1 MDYGIIITTWSTLVM
16 LLIGWQIYTFIQWEK
31 EVDRKLEKR
40 MKLFM
45 DNYRKDQMEVDKI
58 HTLKNRLLL
67 VDLLGL
73 MYLKFYHSRDSR
85 FTILSIVYFS
95 NDIIDNKDRER
106 VKLVQNMLQ
115 SIVDHLPEFLPFNNA
130 EIIERLETSI
140 KSLCQLDDSG
150 FQCLD
155 LVRQIK
161 ERSQQ

>member
-1 MDYGIIITTWSTLVM
+1 
-16 LLIGWQIYTFIQWEK
+16 
-31 EVDRKLEKR
+31 

-73 MYLKFYHSRDSR
+73 MYLKFYESRDSL
-85 FTILSIVYFS
+85 FTILSIVYFA

>member
-1 MDYGIIITTWSTLVM
+1 MDYGTTITALSTLVM

-45 DNYRKDQMEVDKI
+45 DNYRKDQMQIDKT
-58 HTLKNRLLL
+58 HTFKNRLLFIN
-67 VDLLGL
+67 LLGL
-73 MYLKFYHSRDSR
+73 MYLKFYESRDSL
-85 FTILSIVYFS
+85 FTMLSIVYFA
-95 NDIIDNKDRER
+95 NDIIENKDGER
-106 VKLVQNMLQ
+106 VKQIQNMLQ

>member
-1 MDYGIIITTWSTLVM
+1 MDYGIIITTLSTLVM

-45 DNYRKDQMEVDKI
+45 DNYRKDQREVDKI

-73 MYLKFYHSRDSR
+73 MYLKFYESRDSL
-85 FTILSIVYFS
+85 FTILSIVYFA